1 MSYGTVQA
9 EKMTTESGYSLGAGN
24 ASSFKNRIINGDMV
38 IDQRNNGAA
47 ITVNTT
53 ASAQFAVDRTSSYGT
68 SSAGV
73 FTAQRSTIA
82 PVGFVNSLSSTVTTA
97 STPSAGHEYGLRQ
110 TIEGFNIADLGWG
123 TANAKAVT
131 LSFWVRSSVTGT
143 FAGSVCNDAYN
154 RSYVFTYTINSAN
167 TWEFETITIP
177 GDTAGTWL
185 TDNGA
190 GIRLQLNLGAG
201 SSKTGTAGVW
211 SVGYLQSATGSV
223 NLISTSGATFYVT
236 GLQLEVGTVATSFDF
251 VSYGTE
257 LALCQRYF
265 FTLTL
270 PRDTN
275 ICYPAVVYDATT
287 ILIQALPITLSMR
300 TTPTATGVRGTCR
313 PTFWR
318 YDGGGATTQDLTNFS
333 ISLRQTSNV
342 WWVELQFTG
351 AGSWGTARFNG
362 TIAWDTGS
370 HNVLNLSAEYT

>member
-24 ASSFKNRIINGDMV
+24 ASSFKNRIINGDMQ
-38 IDQRNNGAA
+38 IDQRNNGASLA
-47 ITVNTT
+47 IPNSASTYTLDRWEALETGSMAFSVQQSTV
-53 ASAQFAVDRTSSYGT
+53 
-68 SSAGV
+68 
-73 FTAQRSTIA
+73 A
-82 PVGFVNSLSSTVTTA
+82 PVGFTNSVLITTTTA
-97 STPSAGHEYGLRQ
+97 AAPAAASRCQFEQY
-110 TIEGFNIADLGWG
+110 IEGFNVADLMWG
-123 TANAKAVT
+123 TANAKPVT
-131 LSFWVRSSVTGT
+131 LSFWVRSSLTGQ
-143 FAGSVCNDAYN
+143 FDGALANAAQN
-154 RSYVFTYTINSAN
+154 RSYPYSYTISAAN
-167 TWEFETITIP
+167 TWEYKTLTVP
-177 GDTAGTWL
+177 GDTTGTWN
-185 TDNGA
+185 TTNGRGICLYFDLGMGSDLLGPA
-190 GIRLQLNLGAG
+190 GAWAAADYRG
-201 SSKTGTAGVW
+201 
-211 SVGYLQSATGSV
+211 ATGGVRLSE
-223 NLISTSGATFYVT
+223 NNGATFFLT
-236 GLQLEVGTVATSFDF
+236 GVQLEVGTVATSFDF
-251 VSYGTE
+251 ISIGTE

-370 HNVLNLSAEYT
+370 HNVLNLSAEL